1 MVPVWVAAGLAALD
15 LGIKGEVERQK
26 QEEFPRELK
35 GSGGRITLQR
45 YHNHGFP
52 FGALKE
58 RPELVKLIPLSVA
71 SAVAGALGLLMLNRG
86 RRVQKAG
93 LALVLGGAVSNLYD
107 RFTRGY
113 VVDYFTI
120 EWKAL
125 KRVIFNLGDLF
136 VFGGGLLFLVGQLL
150 TEHSADHASKRA
162 DSKHPDRPFHI

>member
-1 MVPVWVAAGLAALD
+1 
-15 LGIKGEVERQK
+15 
-26 QEEFPRELK
+26 
-35 GSGGRITLQR
+35 
-45 YHNHGFP
+45 
-52 FGALKE
+52 
-58 RPELVKLIPLSVA
+58 
-71 SAVAGALGLLMLNRG
+71 MLNRG
-86 RRVQKAG
+86 RRMQKAG

-150 TEHSADHASKRA
+150 TEHSADHASKSA